1 MEVGGDGGRERPAV
15 EVGVVRPSG
24 VKRRRWRREEAAG
37 RGSRSA
43 EQGVR
48 VSAGPFIHIGIH
60 SNRRIGDG
68 RMVNIGP

>member
-1 MEVGGDGGRERPAV
+1 MGGNGGCKGPAV
-15 EVGVVRPSG
+15 EVGAVRPSG
-24 VKRRRWRREEAAG
+24 VKPRREEAAD

-60 SNRRIGDG
+60 SNRRIGDV
-68 RMVNIGP
+68 RLVNVGP

>member
-1 MEVGGDGGRERPAV
+1 MGRWARCAH
-15 EVGVVRPSG
+15 RAKSSG
-24 VKRRRWRREEAAG
+24 SGSGRWRREEAAS

>member
-1 MEVGGDGGRERPAV
+1 MGGDEGCEGPAV
-15 EVGVVRPSG
+15 EVGAVRPSG
-24 VKRRRWRREEAAG
+24 VKPAGVKLRRKEAAD

-68 RMVNIGP
+68 RLVNIGP